1 MRKVDATRA
10 SSRKI
15 SGNQRHVLASRETYI
30 IHIMNSPLLRN
41 ITSGP
46 ALHAAALLS
55 VLALAS
61 GCVVA
66 TRPAP
71 VVYEQ
76 PGPPPAPPGEVIVTE
91 DPPAPV
97 YETVGVAPGPGFI
110 WIGGYYHWNGG
121 RWVWYRG
128 HYARPP
134 HPGAAWVGA
143 RYEFRGGRRVYIAGY
158 WR

>member
-1 MRKVDATRA
+1 
-10 SSRKI
+10 
-15 SGNQRHVLASRETYI
+15 
-30 IHIMNSPLLRN
+30 MNSNTLEQYARLPILR
-41 ITSGP
+41 
-46 ALHAAALLS
+46 AAAGAAAIGS
-55 VLALAS
+55 VLALS

-66 TRPAP
+66 VRPAP

-76 PGPPPAPPGEVIVTE
+76 PVPAGAPEEVIVTQ
-91 DPPAPV
+91 DPPAPL

-121 RWVWYRG
+121 GWVWYRG

-134 HPGAAWVGA
+134 HPGAVWIGP
-143 RYEFRGGRRVYIAGY
+143 RYEFRGGRRVYLRGY

>member
-1 MRKVDATRA
+1 M
-10 SSRKI
+10 
-15 SGNQRHVLASRETYI
+15 HP
-30 IHIMNSPLLRN
+30 MNSNTLKQYARLPILR
-41 ITSGP
+41 
-46 ALHAAALLS
+46 AAAGAAAIGS
-55 VLALAS
+55 VLALS

-66 TRPAP
+66 VRPAP

-76 PGPPPAPPGEVIVTE
+76 PVPAGAPEEVIVTQ
-91 DPPAPV
+91 DPPAPL

-121 RWVWYRG
+121 GWVWYRG

-134 HPGAAWVGA
+134 HPGAVWIGP
-143 RYEFRGGRRVYIAGY
+143 RYEFRGGRRVYLRGY

>member
-1 MRKVDATRA
+1 M
-10 SSRKI
+10 
-15 SGNQRHVLASRETYI
+15 
-30 IHIMNSPLLRN
+30 
-41 ITSGP
+41 
-46 ALHAAALLS
+46 
-55 VLALAS
+55 LALS

-66 TRPAP
+66 VRPAP

-76 PGPPPAPPGEVIVTE
+76 PVPGGVPEEVVVTQ
-91 DPPAPV
+91 DPPAPL

-128 HYARPP
+128 HFARPP
-134 HPGAAWVGA
+134 HAGAVWIGP
-143 RYEFRGGRRVYIAGY
+143 RYEFRGGHRVYIRGY

>member
-1 MRKVDATRA
+1 MNHISLKHYTRLPLVRA
-10 SSRKI
+10 SA
-15 SGNQRHVLASRETYI
+15 LA
-30 IHIMNSPLLRN
+30 
-41 ITSGP
+41 
-46 ALHAAALLS
+46 S

-66 TRPAP
+66 VRPAPAP

-76 PGPPPAPPGEVIVTE
+76 PVPPGAPGEVIVSE
-91 DPPAPV
+91 DPPAPL
-97 YETVGVAPGPGFI
+97 YEAVGVAPGPGFL
-110 WIGGYYHWNGG
+110 WIGGYYHWNAG

-134 HPGAAWVGA
+134 HPGAAWVRP
-143 RYEFRGGRRVYIAGY
+143 RYEFRGGRRVYIAGF